1 MSYPRYLTPGWKPFN
16 PLELAEQTERLVCKG
31 KERKYTAFYATG
43 VYGGIATGYTLGC
56 CLRCFFCW
64 GGFGRDFPERYG
76 EFYSPAEVCR
86 RLERVAL
93 SCGTEKARISGGAEP
108 TIGRAHLLGLLKLI
122 ERSNVIGLFILETN
136 GILLGSDESYARELS
151 RFRKVHVRVSI
162 KAGTPEGF
170 ERRTGAMGEFYE
182 LPFKALG
189 YLLRYKVSCHAAAM
203 TDRRLMD
210 ERERGELLL
219 KLRDINPSLAIR
231 LEEEVVDPY
240 ETTLSRL
247 EKFGIDPKEFFLEEK
262 PIY

>member
-1 MSYPRYLTPGWKPFN
+1 M
-16 PLELAEQTERLVCKG
+16 
-31 KERKYTAFYATG
+31 
-43 VYGGIATGYTLGC
+43 
-56 CLRCFFCW
+56 
-64 GGFGRDFPERYG
+64 YG

-93 SCGTEKARISGGAEP
+93 SYGTEKARISGGAEP